1 MKFLKTFGSFNWSSV
16 RIEINCRPR
25 KKANGPF
32 SYEYSDF
39 SLAPKKMIRCKKFP
53 LESIKIGGT
62 INNSQLALTAIFY
75 NGVTYWFEAKIS
87 GENRNVIDIIQDQLL
102 NIFKIKVK

>member
-1 MKFLKTFGSFNWSSV
+1 
-16 RIEINCRPR
+16 
-25 KKANGPF
+25 
-32 SYEYSDF
+32 
-39 SLAPKKMIRCKKFP
+39 MIRCKKFP